1 MMDDL
6 MDSDDESHDFYL
18 EKVKA
23 EAAEDDDDED
33 EESGRTFFPCFGL
46 PANNWLCLGFKSSY
60 TR

>member
-33 EESGRTFFPCFGL
+33 EESGRTFSFALHC
-46 PANNWLCLGFKSSY
+46 
-60 TR
+60 

>member
-23 EAAEDDDDED
+23 EAAEDDDDDDED
-33 EESGRTFFPCFGL
+33 EESGRILIVSFCLVVDCHPMTGL
-46 PANNWLCLGFKSSY
+46 FEV
-60 TR
+60 